1 MYKAKILGTGSYLPE
16 KLLTNKDI
24 EKLVETTSDWIVE
37 RTGIRERH
45 IAPEGQNNSDLCV
58 QAARRALEMAGLKP
72 TDLDMI
78 LVATVSG
85 DQTMPST
92 ACVVQNKL
100 GCRDIFALD
109 VTAACSGF
117 IYGLTIAHQFI
128 QTGMYKNILVI
139 GAEVLSRIVDYTD
152 RNTCILFG
160 DGAGAAI
167 LGRTPEGEPSQ
178 ILTSH
183 LHADGSLGNLLEL
196 PASGTAIPLT
206 HEAIDKR
213 LHLVKMQGKEV
224 FKNAV
229 RTMTVCAQEALE
241 SSGVDKDHV
250 DWMIPHQAN
259 LRITDSVAKHF
270 EIPKEKVI
278 INLERT
284 GNTSAATIPIALDE
298 AVRDGRVQRGQTV
311 LMVAF
316 GAGLTSGS
324 LMMKF

>member
-16 KLLTNKDI
+16 KLLTNQDL
-24 EKLVETTSDWIVE
+24 EKLVETTSAWITE

-45 IAPEGQNNSDLCV
+45 ITPVGQNNSDLCV
-58 QAARRALEMAGLKP
+58 QAARRALDMARLEPK
-72 TDLDMI
+72 DLDMI
-78 LVATVSG
+78 LIATVSG

-139 GAEVLSRIVDYTD
+139 GAEVLTRIVDYTD

-167 LGRTPEGEPSQ
+167 LGRTPEGEKSE

-206 HEAIDKR
+206 YEAIDQR

-229 RTMTVCAQEALE
+229 RTMTICAQEALDNT
-241 SSGVDKDHV
+241 GIDKGTL

-259 LRITDSVAKHF
+259 MRITDSVARYF

-284 GNTSAATIPIALDE
+284 GNTSSATIPIALDE
-298 AVRDGRVQRGQTV
+298 AVRDGRIQRNQLI

-324 LMMKF
+324 LIMRF